1 MTEVK
6 NQGGCGSC
14 WAFAATSALEGTIG
28 VHNQQ
33 VTERFS
39 EQQSVD
45 CTRDTPENQEKF
57 GKTYRMYGCRGGW
70 MTPAWEFM
78 HDQGAMLNKDYP
90 YKAKDQDCFH
100 EESKTIGRV
109 KDWAIDGRN
118 HLYSM
123 KRRVRMQP
131 GAVALSASS
140 RQFQFYK
147 SGTLKKCCDNDNCNE
162 DTVPINHAVT
172 VVGYSEGSSDKKVR
186 KCGVKNWWV
195 SCKEETEEGDGEADA

>member
-1 MTEVK
+1 
-6 NQGGCGSC
+6 
-14 WAFAATSALEGTIG
+14 
-28 VHNQQ
+28 
-33 VTERFS
+33 
-39 EQQSVD
+39 
-45 CTRDTPENQEKF
+45 
-57 GKTYRMYGCRGGW
+57 
-70 MTPAWEFM
+70 
-78 HDQGAMLNKDYP
+78 MLNKDYP

-147 SGTLKKCCDNDNCNE
+147 SGTLKKCCDNDRCNE

-172 VVGYSEGSSDKKVR
+172 VVGYSEGSADKKVR
-186 KCGVKNWWV
+186 KCGVKDWWV
-195 SCKEETEEGDGEADA
+195 SCKEETEEGDGEADAQGDKNYWKLQNSWGKSWGDNGFIKLEIQDG